1 MKYDQF
7 YLDQL
12 EFSDLEVGEP
22 VYMTDGMF
30 LLPNG
35 KLVEETSEEYKRYW
49 RKYYEHSTRSR

>member
-12 EFSDLEVGEP
+12 SLSDLDLGEP

-30 LLPNG
+30 ILPNG
-35 KLVEETSEEYKRYW
+35 NIVEEDSEEYKRYW
-49 RKYYEHSTRSR
+49 RKYYESMARR

>member
-7 YLDQL
+7 YLDQISL
-12 EFSDLEVGEP
+12 SDLEIGEP

-30 LLPNG
+30 LLTNG

-49 RKYYEHSTRSR
+49 RKYYEHGTRSW

>member
-35 KLVEETSEEYKRYW
+35 KLVEETSEEYKQYW
-49 RKYYEHSTRSR
+49 RKYYESSTRSR